1 MPNLRRPIKDSYTIS
16 SVGNHPWGQGVRLII
31 EFAPSAFVT
40 SPGFVGFGK
49 IMVAFDGSRDSV
61 KAIELGCSLAEKY
74 ASTLIIVHVYSS
86 ALPPY
91 TGVAPMP
98 VPEFEGVIAA
108 SKERAR
114 NVLNQ
119 GIELASSRGVKA
131 KGELIGAGSTV
142 QAILEFAVSEKA
154 GLIVVGTRGMTG
166 FKKLILGSVS
176 SGLVSH
182 SECPVLVVR

>member
-1 MPNLRRPIKDSYTIS
+1 MAS
-16 SVGNHPWGQGVRLII
+16 QGSI
-31 EFAPSAFVT
+31 
-40 SPGFVGFGK
+40 GFGK
-49 IMVAFDGSRDSV
+49 IVVAFDGSRDSI
-61 KAIELGCSLAEKY
+61 KAINLGCSLAEKY
-74 ASTLIIVHVYSS
+74 ASAMVIVHVYST

-98 VPEFEGVIAA
+98 VPEFEGVAAA

-119 GIELASSRGVKA
+119 GMGLASASGVKA

-142 QAILEFAVSEKA
+142 QAILEFAASEKA
-154 GLIVVGTRGMTG
+154 DLIVVGTRGMTG